1 MNRISKLLFL
11 FIFCFFLVLPSV
23 SADVQRVYDQAGI
36 LSDEEVAALEKK
48 AADLFKKWETDFIVI
63 TTESTEGLPIMK
75 YMQNFTDQLAK
86 EFNRKKDNM
95 AVITLDMGDRWVDLA
110 GFGRAETYLPDS
122 RLDMIRGEIT
132 PSLSAGNYYE
142 AFDLF
147 FDFGDE
153 YLDKH
158 PNIFFNTFFQLALSL
173 GLAGAIVF
181 FMAYTSGGR
190 VTVTSRTYLDESNT
204 KIIDKH
210 DIYLRKTVTR
220 KRKPS
225 SKSGGGGG
233 GISGGG
239 RSHSGSRGRF

>member
-122 RLDMIRGEIT
+122 RVDMIRGEIT